1 MVARSRVAHRVRLAL
16 HQSSLRERV
25 RVIHYF
31 SPMSGFAYLGF
42 AELRAMAKRHGAEVD
57 HRPVDIARVF
67 AAVDTVAPA
76 RQAPA
81 RLAWRRTDMM
91 RWAQRR
97 NLPLNAIPKHWPVD
111 ATLASWTIIAAQ
123 GMAADAAP
131 FIDAILSAVWAR
143 DEDIANENTIAAL
156 AQDCGLDA
164 AKVLADARS
173 DAVRAAYDANTQDAI
188 AHGVIGSPTM
198 RLGDE
203 NFFGQD
209 RLDFVEAELARIN
222 LA

>member
-1 MVARSRVAHRVRLAL
+1 M
-16 HQSSLRERV
+16 

-42 AELRAMAKRHGAEVD
+42 AELCALAKRHGAELD

-67 AAVDTVAPA
+67 AAVDTIAPA
-76 RQAPA
+76 RQSPA
-81 RLAWRRTDMM
+81 RLAWRRKDMM

-97 NLPLNAIPKHWPVD
+97 ALPLNAIPKHWPVD
-111 ATLASWTIIAAQ
+111 ASLASCAIIAAE
-123 GMAADAAP
+123 AVSADAAP
-131 FIDAILSAVWAR
+131 FIDAILGAVWAR
-143 DEDIANENTIAAL
+143 DEDIANAETIAAL
-156 AQDCGLDA
+156 AQACGLDA

-173 DAVRAAYDANTQDAI
+173 EAVRAAYDANTQDAI
-188 AHGVIGSPTM
+188 AQGVIGSPTM
-198 RLGDE
+198 RIGAE

>member
-1 MVARSRVAHRVRLAL
+1 M
-16 HQSSLRERV
+16 

-42 AELRAMAKRHGAEVD
+42 AELCALASRHGAEVE

-67 AAVDTVAPA
+67 AAVDTIAPA
-76 RQAPA
+76 RQSPA
-81 RLAWRRTDMM
+81 RLAWRRTDMT

-97 NLPLNAIPKHWPVD
+97 ALPLNPAPKHWPVD
-111 ATLASWTIIAAQ
+111 ATLAACAIIAAQ
-123 GMAADAAP
+123 TLNADAAS
-131 FIDAILSAVWAR
+131 FIGALLAAVWAR
-143 DEDIANENTIAAL
+143 DENIASDSVIAWH
-156 AQDCGLDA
+156 AQAGGLDPA
-164 AKVLADARS
+164 QILARAKS
-173 DAVRAAYDANTQDAI
+173 PEVRAIYDGNTDAAI

-198 RLGDE
+198 RVGDE

>member
-1 MVARSRVAHRVRLAL
+1 M
-16 HQSSLRERV
+16 

-42 AELRAMAKRHGAEVD
+42 AELCAVAKRHGAEVD

-67 AAVDTVAPA
+67 AAIDTIAPA

-97 NLPLNAIPKHWPVD
+97 ALPLNAIPKHWPVD
-111 ATLASWTIIAAQ
+111 ATLASCAIIAAQ
-123 GMAADAAP
+123 SLCTNAAP
-131 FIDAILSAVWAR
+131 FISEILSAVWAR
-143 DEDIANENTIAAL
+143 DEDVANEDTIAAL
-156 AQDCGLDA
+156 AQACGLDA
-164 AKVLADARS
+164 TKIIADARS
-173 DAVRAAYDANTQDAI
+173 NAVRAAYDANTQDAI

-198 RLGDE
+198 RIGDE

-209 RLDFVEAELARIN
+209 RLDFVEAELMRIN

>member
-1 MVARSRVAHRVRLAL
+1 M
-16 HQSSLRERV
+16 

-42 AELRAMAKRHGAEVD
+42 AELCAVAKRHGVEVD

-67 AAVDTVAPA
+67 ASVDTIAPA

-81 RLAWRRTDMM
+81 RLAWRRTDMA

-97 NLPLNAIPKHWPVD
+97 ALPLNVIPKHWPVD
-111 ATLASWTIIAAQ
+111 ATLASCAMIAAQ
-123 GMAADAAP
+123 SLCADAAP
-131 FIDAILSAVWAR
+131 FISEILSSVWAR
-143 DEDIANENTIAAL
+143 DEDIANEDTIAAL
-156 AQDCGLDA
+156 AQACGLNA
-164 AKVLADARS
+164 MKIIADARS
-173 DAVRAAYDANTQDAI
+173 NAVRAAYDANTKDAI

-198 RLGDE
+198 RIGEE

-209 RLDFVEAELARIN
+209 RLDFVDAELARIN

>member
-1 MVARSRVAHRVRLAL
+1 
-16 HQSSLRERV
+16 V

-67 AAVDTVAPA
+67 AAVDTIAPA

-111 ATLASWTIIAAQ
+111 ATLASCAIIAAQ

-156 AQDCGLDA
+156 AQDCGHDA

-203 NFFGQD
+203 SFFGQD

>member
-1 MVARSRVAHRVRLAL
+1 M
-16 HQSSLRERV
+16 

-42 AELRAMAKRHGAEVD
+42 AELCAVASRHGAEVN

-67 AAVDTVAPA
+67 AVVDTIAPA

-81 RLAWRRTDMM
+81 RLAWRRKDMM

-97 NLPLNAIPKHWPVD
+97 ALQLNAIPKHWPVD
-111 ATLASWTIIAAQ
+111 ATLASCAIIAAQ
-123 GMAADAAP
+123 SLCRDAAP
-131 FIDAILSAVWAR
+131 FIKEILSAVWAR
-143 DEDIANENTIAAL
+143 DEDIANEDTIAAQ
-156 AQDCGLDA
+156 AQACGLDA

-188 AHGVIGSPTM
+188 AHGVIGSPTV
-198 RLGDE
+198 RIGEE

-209 RLDFVEAELARIN
+209 RLDFVEAELVRIN

>member
-1 MVARSRVAHRVRLAL
+1 M
-16 HQSSLRERV
+16 

-42 AELRAMAKRHGAEVD
+42 ADLCAVAKRHGVEVD
-57 HRPVDIARVF
+57 HRPLDIARVF
-67 AAVDTVAPA
+67 ASVDTIAPA

-81 RLAWRRTDMM
+81 RLAWRRTDMT

-97 NLPLNAIPKHWPVD
+97 ALPLNAIPKHWPVD
-111 ATLASWTIIAAQ
+111 ATLASCAMIAAQ
-123 GMAADAAP
+123 TLCADAAP
-131 FIDAILSAVWAR
+131 FINEILSAVWAR
-143 DEDIANENTIAAL
+143 DEDIANEDTIATL
-156 AQDCGLDA
+156 AQTCGLDA
-164 AKVLADARS
+164 AKILADARS
-173 DAVRAAYDANTQDAI
+173 DAVRAAYDANTQSAI
-188 AHGVIGSPTM
+188 THGVIGSPTM
-198 RLGDE
+198 RIGEE

>member
-1 MVARSRVAHRVRLAL
+1 M
-16 HQSSLRERV
+16 

-42 AELRAMAKRHGAEVD
+42 AELCAVAKRHGAEVD

-67 AAVDTVAPA
+67 AAVDTIAPA

-81 RLAWRRTDMM
+81 RLTCRRTDMM

-97 NLPLNAIPKHWPVD
+97 ALPLNAIPKHWPVD
-111 ATLASWTIIAAQ
+111 ATRASCAIIAAQ
-123 GMAADAAP
+123 SLCSDAAP
-131 FIDAILSAVWAR
+131 FINEILSAVWAR
-143 DEDIANENTIAAL
+143 DEDIASESTIAAL
-156 AQDCGLDA
+156 AQACGLDA
-164 AKVLADARS
+164 AQVIADTRS
-173 DAVRAAYDANTQDAI
+173 VAVRTAYDANTQDAI

-198 RLGDE
+198 RIGDE

>member
-1 MVARSRVAHRVRLAL
+1 M
-16 HQSSLRERV
+16 

-42 AELRAMAKRHGAEVD
+42 AELCALAKRHGAELD

-67 AAVDTVAPA
+67 AAVDTIAPA
-76 RQAPA
+76 RQSPA
-81 RLAWRRTDMM
+81 RLAWRRKDMM

-97 NLPLNAIPKHWPVD
+97 ALRLNAIPKHWPVD
-111 ATLASWTIIAAQ
+111 ASLASCAIIAAQ
-123 GMAADAAP
+123 AVSADAAP
-131 FIDAILSAVWAR
+131 FIDAILGAVWAR
-143 DEDIANENTIAAL
+143 DEDIANAETIAAL
-156 AQDCGLDA
+156 AQACGLDA

-173 DAVRAAYDANTQDAI
+173 DAVRATHDANTQDAI
-188 AHGVIGSPTM
+188 AQGVIGSPTM
-198 RLGDE
+198 RIGAE

>member
-1 MVARSRVAHRVRLAL
+1 M
-16 HQSSLRERV
+16 

-42 AELRAMAKRHGAEVD
+42 AELCAVAKRHGAQLD

-67 AAVDTVAPA
+67 AAVDTIAPA

-81 RLAWRRTDMM
+81 RLAWRRTDMA

-97 NLPLNAIPKHWPVD
+97 ALPLNAIPKHWPVD
-111 ATLASWTIIAAQ
+111 ANLASCAIIAAQ

-143 DEDIANENTIAAL
+143 DEDIANEDTIAAL

-164 AKVLADARS
+164 TKVLSNARL

-188 AHGVIGSPTM
+188 AQGVIGSPTL

>member
-1 MVARSRVAHRVRLAL
+1 M
-16 HQSSLRERV
+16 

-42 AELRAMAKRHGAEVD
+42 AELCVLASRHGAELD
-57 HRPVDIARVF
+57 HRPVDIAHVF
-67 AAVDTVAPA
+67 VAVETIAPA
-76 RQAPA
+76 RQSPA
-81 RLAWRRTDMM
+81 RLAWRRTDMA

-97 NLPLNAIPKHWPVD
+97 DRPLNAIPKHWPVD
-111 ATLASWTIIAAQ
+111 AALASCAIIAAQ
-123 GMAADAAP
+123 TMTPDTTP

-143 DEDIANENTIAAL
+143 DEDIAHEDTIAAL
-156 AQDCGLDA
+156 ANSCGLNGAQVIA
-164 AKVLADARS
+164 AARS
-173 DAVRAAYDANTQDAI
+173 DAVRAAYESNTQAAI

-198 RLGDE
+198 RLGEE

-209 RLDFVEAELARIN
+209 RLDFVEAELARMN

>member
-1 MVARSRVAHRVRLAL
+1 M
-16 HQSSLRERV
+16 

-42 AELRAMAKRHGAEVD
+42 AELCAMAKRHGAELD

-67 AAVDTVAPA
+67 AAVDTIAPA

-97 NLPLNAIPKHWPVD
+97 ALPLNVIPKHWPVD
-111 ATLASWTIIAAQ
+111 ATLASCAMIAAQ
-123 GMAADAAP
+123 SLCADAAP
-131 FIDAILSAVWAR
+131 LIKEILSAVWAR
-143 DEDIANENTIAAL
+143 DEDIANTETIAVL
-156 AQDCGLDA
+156 AQACGLDA
-164 AKVLADARS
+164 AKVLDNARS

-198 RLGDE
+198 RIGEE